1 MNYIM
6 IPLDQHIMEIKREKL
21 SKYQLMIADFYK
33 FIFAMLGN
41 VKNVKQFKEKY
52 VLHFCIIF
60 SFLHKTRIKTK
71 KKSKKVL
78 EFDQSRWIKPY
89 DEFKN
94 KKQNRT
100 KMKKKLKKKKK

>member
-41 VKNVKQFKEKY
+41 VKNVK
-52 VLHFCIIF
+52 
-60 SFLHKTRIKTK
+60 
-71 KKSKKVL
+71 
-78 EFDQSRWIKPY
+78 
-89 DEFKN
+89 
-94 KKQNRT
+94 
-100 KMKKKLKKKKK
+100 